1 MWFNVRTTCGKGQ
14 NAVCGNPMVRTTQ
27 KYRMKERGNRMK
39 RKVLFL
45 SAVMSMVL
53 AAAGC
58 GAGKNQVKTDYVDDL
73 SKYVTLG
80 EYKGLEYEEES
91 SEVTEEEIDSE
102 VQYLLQSQADTE
114 HIMEGTV
121 AEGDTVNIDYTGMKD
136 GVEFEGG
143 KDTGYD
149 LTIGSG
155 AFIEGF
161 EDQLIGMKVG
171 ETRQIDVTFPESY
184 SLNPDLAG
192 QPVVFEVTVN
202 YICGETI
209 LPELTDEFVAEYTDY
224 DTVEEYRSYVKDY
237 LADYKE
243 SSVESNRQQSLWQQV
258 MDNSEIL
265 QIPEDKVDEEVE
277 NMYTSYEQYA
287 GYYGMEMSDF
297 LEQMGMTEDDFRKE
311 MTSYAEELV
320 KRELVFN
327 AIIEKEGISIGDDEY
342 TKQAE
347 EMAAEYGYES
357 VEAMEEAVGQDA
369 VKEDML
375 WDKVLDVIVSSAKV
389 KE

>member
-1 MWFNVRTTCGKGQ
+1 
-14 NAVCGNPMVRTTQ
+14 
-27 KYRMKERGNRMK
+27 MK

-192 QPVVFEVTVN
+192 QPVVFEVTAN

-243 SSVESNRQQSLWQQV
+243 STVESNRQQGLWQQV

-265 QIPEDKVDEEVE
+265 QIPQDKVNEEVE

-287 GYYGMEMSDF
+287 GYYGLEMSDF
-297 LEQMGMTEDDFRKE
+297 LDQMGMTEEDFRKE